1 MINITGAGK
10 TFYSGR
16 GATVA
21 LTPVDLAIAEGE
33 FVSLIG
39 PSGCGK
45 STLLNMIAGII
56 PVSGGGIVHD
66 GYPVSGP
73 STATGYLTQQDS
85 LLPWRTAAQ
94 NIAFAHHLTG
104 SVERDLSRD
113 MNLLAGRHHGD
124 VRITGGFGQCGGADV
139 ADGHDASF
147 SGE

>member
-1 MINITGAGK
+1 MINIAGAGK
-10 TFYSGR
+10 TFRSGR
-16 GATVA
+16 GATIA

-73 STATGYLTQQDS
+73 NTATGYMTQQDS

-94 NIAFAHHLTG
+94 NIALPLIIRGVAQREIDTRVEEKIGRAH
-104 SVERDLSRD
+104 V
-113 MNLLAGRHHGD
+113 
-124 VRITGGFGQCGGADV
+124 
-139 ADGHDASF
+139 
-147 SGE
+147 